1 MVDGSQ
7 RGPQTNPEANPAV
20 DPSAGAGAGADL
32 GEDALH
38 LLFAHNLADEP
49 LPPAALDRVMLR
61 VLAEVRTSLAPRA
74 EAETDPGTARRSA
87 GATLAAAFDRM
98 RSWLRGLTP
107 KQSLLLAGAGALAA
121 LLIFVAVSRIMPR
134 PLSVT
139 AEVSGG
145 DATVLS
151 WHSDKFRVQGD
162 GDLIKLRQGDQIL
175 TGEGRVRL
183 SHLPD
188 QVAIIEPGAHVE
200 LTRVDEADGGRQLA
214 LKVHDGT
221 VHSQLNSPLQPQDTY
236 IVSTRGITASA
247 VGTDFTVEA
256 VSQDETL
263 VTAFAGHVLV
273 TMGEQSVTIGPGQEV
288 DAVAGSSLAVQAA
301 VGQADGNYDGKY
313 DGKYD
318 NGMLPRLLI
327 MAATGELQL
336 YAQPRTDAAP
346 VGRVPIGRS
355 LTILTEDPGGAW
367 VQVCGV
373 AGNSGWLQLP

>member
-7 RGPQTNPEANPAV
+7 QGPETNPATDPATNPAINS
-20 DPSAGAGAGADL
+20 D
-32 GEDALH
+32 DALH
-38 LLFAHNLADEP
+38 ALFALHLADEP
-49 LPPAALDRVMLR
+49 LSAAALDRVTLS
-61 VLAEVRTSLAPRA
+61 VLDEVRTSLAPHPL
-74 EAETDPGTARRSA
+74 EASKSPKMTHSA
-87 GATLAAAFDRM
+87 GATLAAGFDRM

-107 KQSLLLAGAGALAA
+107 NQSLLLAGAGALAA
-121 LLIFVAVSRIMPR
+121 LLLFVAISRIMPR

-145 DATVLS
+145 DATVLNR
-151 WHSDKFRVQGD
+151 HSDQFRVQGD

-200 LTRVDEADGGRQLA
+200 LMRLDEADGGRQLA

-221 VHSQLNSPLQPQDTY
+221 VHSQLNSPLQSQDAY
-236 IVSTRGITASA
+236 VVSTRGITASA

-263 VTAFAGHVLV
+263 VTAAAGHVQV
-273 TMGEQSVTIGPGQEV
+273 TMGEQSVTVGPGQEV
-288 DAVAGSSLAVQAA
+288 DAVLGRSLAVQAA
-301 VGQADGNYDGKY
+301 DGKADGQAGR
-313 DGKYD
+313 
-318 NGMLPRLLI
+318 MLPRLVTLS
-327 MAATGELQL
+327 AAGDLQL

-346 VGRVPIGRS
+346 VGRVPVGHA
-355 LTILTEDPGGAW
+355 LTILSEDSAGTW
-367 VQVCGV
+367 VQVCCV
-373 AGNSGWLQLP
+373 AGKSGWLKLR